1 MLLLLPTKMN
11 MSRRAVLGLILLCLS
26 PSSSSGDST
35 TLKIFPG
42 DNVILPCYVPNDISI
57 GAVMWTR
64 SYLDSKYVLFYQ
76 SNASDPDTQTS
87 PSLSRIHLLYTDMW
101 NGELSLSIV
110 EATFDEIGTYECHVA
125 QTGTNNSKSAIF
137 KTKPINTVNL
147 TMEPMKIFVAPGEIA
162 ILPCE
167 VPNKESIGAVMW
179 TRSDLNPEKEL
190 FYQSN
195 ASDPNTQPPHYAN
208 RVRLMYTDMQNGK
221 LTLFLYGTTFADDG
235 TYECHVTQ
243 VGTNNSK
250 AAILKTT
257 PIKIIKLTMVPVPEG
272 FEIDQRLEA
281 CDPSTFF
288 QPLVFAMGATVVI
301 IGILKYCV
309 GWHKAAPCIANLL
322 IKE

>member
-1 MLLLLPTKMN
+1 MN
-11 MSRRAVLGLILLCLS
+11 VSRRAVLGLILLCLS
-26 PSSSSGDST
+26 PSSSGDST

-42 DNVILPCYVPNDISI
+42 DNVILPCHVPNDISI

-64 SYLDSKYVLFYQ
+64 SYLDSKYVFFYQ
-76 SNASDPDTQTS
+76 SNASDPDTQKS
-87 PSLSRIHLLYTDMW
+87 ASLSRIYLLHTDMW
-101 NGELSLSIV
+101 NGQLSLYIV
-110 EATFDEIGTYECHVA
+110 EATFAEIGTYECHVA
-125 QTGTNNSKSAIF
+125 QTGTNNSKAAIL
-137 KTKPINTVNL
+137 KTKPINTLNL
-147 TMEPMKIFVAPGEIA
+147 TMEPMKVFAAPGEIA

-179 TRSDLNPEKEL
+179 TRSVLNLEKEL

-195 ASDPNTQPPHYAN
+195 ASDPSTQPPHYAN
-208 RVRLMYTDMQNGK
+208 RVRLMYTDMQKGK
-221 LTLFLYGTTFADDG
+221 LTLFLYGTTFDDDG

-257 PIKIIKLTMVPVPEG
+257 PITIIKLTIVPVPEG

-281 CDPSTFF
+281 CDPATFF

-301 IGILKYCV
+301 IDFSS
-309 GWHKAAPCIANLL
+309 A
-322 IKE
+322 

>member
-1 MLLLLPTKMN
+1 
-11 MSRRAVLGLILLCLS
+11 
-26 PSSSSGDST
+26 
-35 TLKIFPG
+35 
-42 DNVILPCYVPNDISI
+42 
-57 GAVMWTR
+57 
-64 SYLDSKYVLFYQ
+64 
-76 SNASDPDTQTS
+76 
-87 PSLSRIHLLYTDMW
+87 MW
-101 NGELSLSIV
+101 NGQLSLYIV
-110 EATFDEIGTYECHVA
+110 EATFAEIGTYECHVA
-125 QTGTNNSKSAIF
+125 QTGTNNSKAAIL
-137 KTKPINTVNL
+137 KTKPINTLNL
-147 TMEPMKIFVAPGEIA
+147 TMEPMKVFAAPGEIA

-179 TRSDLNPEKEL
+179 TRSVLNLEKEL

-195 ASDPNTQPPHYAN
+195 ASDPSTQPPHYAN
-208 RVRLMYTDMQNGK
+208 RVRLMYTDMQKGK
-221 LTLFLYGTTFADDG
+221 LTLFLYGTTFDDDG

-257 PIKIIKLTMVPVPEG
+257 PITIIKLTIVPVPEG

-281 CDPSTFF
+281 CDPATFF

-309 GWHKAAPCIANLL
+309 CWHKAAPCIAKLL